1 MADEQEVQ
9 QQEQQ
14 EPDFES
20 MSLEQLREHAIAEGV
35 LERPRDAQGR
45 FVSTKEEEPAPE
57 VVAPPAP
64 PQVFRREI
72 DLGDG
77 SGKQVFEAES
87 MDALLDKLTDAQT
100 HATRKIRELSQQKK
114 EEPPPPPPAPE
125 TAELTEDQRWLISQ
139 EFLTD
144 PDKAFDKLVE
154 LRLLPKLAPKLAKIE
169 AIERQEQA
177 EVASNKFVETH
188 PEYHATPKNGEKL
201 VRYLNTWKMDATVEN
216 LEKAFQELNESGL
229 LEAKPAPAAENG
241 NPEPDTERI
250 ARPGETIRSTHKVAS
265 GLSARRSTPPPPP
278 GPTED
283 ELYKLPLEELHRLA
297 LNAALNRE

>member
-1 MADEQEVQ
+1 MADEQVVPAVPEFDPETV
-9 QQEQQ
+9 
-14 EPDFES
+14 P
-20 MSLEQLREHAIAEGV
+20 LEQLREAALAED
-35 LERPRDAQGR
+35 RPRDAQGR
-45 FVSTKEEEPAPE
+45 FLSTKEPEPEPE
-57 VVAPPAP
+57 PQ

-87 MDALLDKLTDAQT
+87 MEALLDKLTDAQT

-114 EEPPPPPPAPE
+114 EEPAPPPPAPPVPSE
-125 TAELTEDQRWLISQ
+125 FSEDEKWLLSQ

-154 LRLLPKLAPKLAKIE
+154 KRLLPKLQPKLEKIE
-169 AIERQEQA
+169 AIEKQEQA
-177 EVASNKFVETH
+177 EIASNKFVEAH
-188 PEYHATPKNGEKL
+188 PDYYATPKNGEKL

-216 LEKAFQELNESGL
+216 LEKAFQELSEGGL
-229 LEAKPAPAAENG
+229 LEAKPVPAAENG
-241 NPEPDTERI
+241 DPEPEAERI

-265 GLSARRSTPPPPP
+265 GLSARRSVPPPPP

-283 ELYKLPLEELHRLA
+283 ELYKLPIDELYQRA
-297 LNAALNRE
+297 LRAAHNRE

>member
-1 MADEQEVQ
+1 MADEQEVQQ

-14 EPDFES
+14 EPDFEN
-20 MSLEQLREHAIAEGV
+20 MSLEQLREHAMAEGV
-35 LERPRDAQGR
+35 LERPRDEKGR
-45 FVSTKEEEPAPE
+45 FVSAKEEEP
-57 VVAPPAP
+57 VVEPPAP

-87 MDALLDKLTDAQT
+87 MEALIDKLADAQM
-100 HATRKIRELSQQKK
+100 HATRKIRELAQQTRK
-114 EEPPPPPPAPE
+114 EEPAPPAQKEPE
-125 TAELTEDQRWLISQ
+125 ISDDDRWLASQ
-139 EFLTD
+139 DILTD
-144 PDKAFDKLVE
+144 PYTGVKKVYEKVIAPDLQKKFEKFE
-154 LRLLPKLAPKLAKIE
+154 MFLRQQDAE
-169 AIERQEQA
+169 AE
-177 EVASNKFVETH
+177 SNKFVETH
-188 PEYHATPKNGEKL
+188 PDYYATPKNGEKL

-241 NPEPDTERI
+241 NPEPEAERI

-265 GLSARRSTPPPPP
+265 GLSARRSTPPPPQ